1 MRLLEL
7 MLCGVFSLAFVLT
20 PSPARVIA
28 GHNYQELLDHSDL
41 VVIATPTTRTTDIDE
56 ATFFPDFLHVDAKG
70 HQTRV
75 QATGVETR
83 FECVAILKGN
93 SAVKRFVL
101 HHYRQTSLEGEVDG
115 PELVSFD
122 PDDRP
127 DYLLFL
133 MREPDGRFAPT
144 GGQTDPGF
152 KAITK
157 LAN

>member
-1 MRLLEL
+1 M
-7 MLCGVFSLAFVLT
+7 
-20 PSPARVIA
+20 
-28 GHNYQELLDHSDL
+28 
-41 VVIATPTTRTTDIDE
+41 
-56 ATFFPDFLHVDAKG
+56 
-70 HQTRV
+70 
-75 QATGVETR
+75 
-83 FECVAILKGN
+83 
-93 SAVKRFVL
+93 KRFVL
-101 HHYRQTSLEGEVDG
+101 HHYRQTSLKGEVDG